1 MFVAYAALIV
11 LASLNR
17 ETGLLLVFCYAAFFP
32 RRYGQIALLALVW
45 AAVTGALHLVLGD
58 APHVLGVAGTLD
70 YNLLNLPDGSFTNAL
85 LIPLVIILGLAYRAA
100 PPLLRRLVWVAGLY
114 LVAIAVGA
122 AWNEMFRLVLPIVP
136 LLLPVIVTEA
146 G

>member
-11 LASLNR
+11 IASLNR

-45 AAVTGALHLVLGD
+45 AAVTGVLHLVLGD
-58 APHVLGVAGTLD
+58 APHVLGLAGTLD
-70 YNLLNLPDGSFTNAL
+70 YNLVNLPDGLFTNAL
-85 LIPLVIILGLAYRAA
+85 LLPIAMVLFTAYRTA

-122 AWNEMFRLVLPIVP
+122 AWNEMFRLVLPVMP
-136 LLLPVIVTEA
+136 LLLPLLVAEPV
-146 G
+146 